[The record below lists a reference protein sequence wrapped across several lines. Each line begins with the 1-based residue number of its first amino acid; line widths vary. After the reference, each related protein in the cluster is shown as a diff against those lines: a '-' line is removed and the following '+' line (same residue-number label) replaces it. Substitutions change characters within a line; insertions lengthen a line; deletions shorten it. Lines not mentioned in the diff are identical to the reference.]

1 MSNFGVR
8 APRGWIIAL
17 SLALVLGLTAMWVGF
32 GQENPARAQLG
43 GNVGPAAE
51 NLGPAT
57 PAGDPQ
63 IMAPAQN
70 LSRAFRAAAQR
81 VLPTVVTIR
90 TTTRAHQLPD
100 HKAPRNDRNP
110 FKGTP
115 FEDFFG
121 DRDFGSDALPFVP
134 HQEGVGSGVIIDPSG
149 IILTNAHVIDDADE
163 VMVGF
168 ADGRQLKAAD
178 IKTDEQTD
186 LAVLRI
192 KAEEKLP
199 VAVLGDSSKMEIGDW
214 VIAIGT
220 PLELEHT
227 VSAGIIS
234 AVKRSLP
241 SDKRADYLQTDAAI
255 NPGNSG
261 GPLVNLNGE
270 VIGINTAIAS
280 SSGGYQGIGF
290 AIPSN
295 LAKWVSQ
302 QLISKGSVARAYLG
316 VGISPLTSDL
326 SGKFGVKPGQG
337 VLVTQVFPDAPAA
350 KAGFK
355 EGDVISAYAGEKV
368 HSPHELQE
376 LVERSPFGSHQQV
389 VVIRDGRSQSLV
401 VEVQSMPQ
409 HFGAE
414 SRGKSRENEEE
425 PTYTNR
431 DLGLDLSDLTPE
443 IAAKLGF
450 SGASGVLI
458 TAVSQDG
465 IAAESGLRKGMV
477 ILKVG
482 NTTVKSVSDFE
493 TAMKKQSLKEGV
505 LLLVRTTAGNHFVV
519 LQEKEMAAER

>member
-1 MSNFGVR
+1 MSSFGVR
-8 APRGWIIAL
+8 AHRRWIIAV
-17 SLALVLGLTAMWVGF
+17 SLAVVLGLTGMWIGL
-32 GQENPARAQLG
+32 GQENPAPAQSG
-43 GNVGPAAE
+43 GNVAPAAE
-51 NLGPAT
+51 NLGPPT

-63 IMAPAQN
+63 IVGPAQN

-90 TTTRAHQLPD
+90 TTTRAHQLSD
-100 HKAPRNDRNP
+100 HRTPRNDRNP
-110 FKGTP
+110 FKGMP

-121 DRDFGSDALPFVP
+121 DRDFNFEVQPFVP
-134 HQEGVGSGVIIDPSG
+134 RQEGVGSGVIIDPSG
-149 IILTNAHVIDDADE
+149 IILTNAHVVDDADE
-163 VMVGF
+163 VMVGLP
-168 ADGRQLKAAD
+168 DGRQFKATD
-178 IKTDEQTD
+178 IKTDEETD

-199 VAVLGDSSKMEIGDW
+199 VAILGDSGKMEIGDW

-241 SDKRADYLQTDAAI
+241 QGKRADYLQTDAAI

-295 LAKWVSQ
+295 LARWVSQ
-302 QLISKGSVARAYLG
+302 QLIIKGSVARAYMG
-316 VGISPLTSDL
+316 VEIEELTSEVAA
-326 SGKFGVKPGQG
+326 KFGVRPDQG
-337 VLVTQVFPDAPAA
+337 VLVTQVLPDAPAA

-355 EGDVISAYAGEKV
+355 QGDVISTYAGEKV
-368 HSPHELQE
+368 HSRHELQE

-389 VVIRDGRSQSLV
+389 AVIRDGRPQSLV

-409 HFGAE
+409 HFGAD
-414 SRGKSRENEEE
+414 SRGRLRENEEE
-425 PTYTNR
+425 PIYTNR
-431 DLGLDLSDLTPE
+431 DLGLELSDLTPE
-443 IAAKLGF
+443 IAAKLRL

-458 TAVSQDG
+458 AAVMENG
-465 IAAESGLRKGMV
+465 IAAESGLQKGMV

-482 NTTVKSVSDFE
+482 NTPVNSVGDFE
-493 TAMKKQSLKEGV
+493 KAMKKQSLKEGV
-505 LLLVRTTAGNHFVV
+505 LLVVRTPAGNHFVV
-519 LQEKEMAAER
+519 LQDKETAAER

>member
-1 MSNFGVR
+1 MLW
-8 APRGWIIAL
+8 A
-17 SLALVLGLTAMWVGF
+17 GL

-43 GNVGPAAE
+43 GNAAPATE
-51 NLGPAT
+51 NLGPPT

-63 IMAPAQN
+63 IIGPAQN

-90 TTTRAHQLPD
+90 TTTRAHQLSD
-100 HKAPRNDRNP
+100 HRTPRNDRNP

-121 DRDFGSDALPFVP
+121 DRDFNSEAQPFVP
-134 HQEGVGSGVIIDPSG
+134 RQEGVGSGVIIDTSG
-149 IILTNAHVIDDADE
+149 IILTNAHVVDDSDE

-168 ADGRQLKAAD
+168 ADGRQLKATD
-178 IKTDEQTD
+178 IKTDEETD

-192 KAEEKLP
+192 KADEKLP

-241 SDKRADYLQTDAAI
+241 SGKRADYLQTDAAI

-295 LAKWVSQ
+295 LARWVSQ
-302 QLISKGSVARAYLG
+302 QLITKGSVARAYLG
-316 VGISPLTSDL
+316 VGIDELTSEL
-326 SGKFGVKPGQG
+326 AAKFGVKPGQG
-337 VLVTQVFPDAPAA
+337 VLVTKVFPDAPAA

-355 EGDVISAYAGEKV
+355 EGDVVSAYAGEKV
-368 HSPHELQE
+368 HSTHELQE
-376 LVERSPFGSHQQV
+376 LVERSPFGSRQQV
-389 VVIRDGRSQSLV
+389 VVIRDGRPRSLV

-409 HFGAE
+409 HFGSDAR
-414 SRGKSRENEEE
+414 SRLHENEEE

-443 IAAKLGF
+443 IASKLGLN
-450 SGASGVLI
+450 GGTGVLI
-458 TAVSQDG
+458 AAVAENG
-465 IAAESGLRKGMV
+465 IAAEAGLRKGMV

-482 NTTVKSVSDFE
+482 NTPVGSVSDFE
-493 TAMKKQSLKEGV
+493 KAMKKQSLKEGV
-505 LLLVRTTAGNHFVV
+505 LLLVRTPAGNHFVV
-519 LQEKEMAAER
+519 LQEKDTAAAR